1 MKVMIDANIIISAIL
16 FQKSII
22 SEVLKHIVLNNKI
35 VFSQFTI
42 DEIKDVFKRKFPH
55 KVNDMEKFLEKLP
68 YELFTL
74 NEINLK
80 NYPNIRDPN
89 DIPVLANAIESKVD
103 ILITG
108 DKDFDEL
115 KIKKLK
121 IMKPSEYKE
130 LYIK

>member
-1 MKVMIDANIIISAIL
+1 MIDANIIISAIL